1 MNDSRL
7 KAMNV
12 AMGQGKADVVINGGK
27 LVNVN
32 TREILEADIAIS
44 GKYIAYIGD
53 VQHTVGPDTKTIY
66 AAGRY
71 ITPGLIETHHHV
83 GGTHLSMTE
92 FAKVVI
98 PHGTVGIVTDF
109 YEMGIIAGKEGV
121 RFCLDELK
129 RSGLEVIFGIPIVA
143 HVQNDPFN
151 NLKTVSLDDLKE
163 MLAWPDCY
171 GYNEL
176 VISAVAHKD
185 PTILELT
192 NLTREMG
199 KIMVGHGAD
208 IGEKELQAGLI
219 GIGHTSEHEAMSAE
233 KAAEM
238 ARLGMH
244 ILIREGS
251 AATDLSRVVKA
262 ITEMGLDSRMFTFS
276 TDEDTAPR
284 LLELGHVDQKIRMA
298 IKEGL
303 QPITAIQMATLNAAE
318 ASGVAGKLGSLVPGK
333 LASLLLVED
342 LENFSIREVMLN
354 GRLVARDGQMI
365 VSLEPGKCPDHFMN
379 TVRVG
384 VPITAESFHIAPS
397 KGGNEAS
404 VRVIGVQPGVLYSKE
419 LFEKLPV
426 VGGQIPPLPEKDI
439 LKVAAIDRHKGTHKM
454 AVGFIKG
461 FELKAGAFGSVFGPC
476 VEDMVILG
484 TNETDMAVVAKKL
497 IEIQGGFVAVKEGE
511 VKAVMETPLFGILSV
526 DPLETMIRKSK
537 QVDET
542 VQSLGCPLQA
552 PFHTLAFMAFPGH
565 FGILK
570 ICNEGLANV
579 NEGKIVDVVVDEYSE
594 SRSSM

>member
-1 MNDSRL
+1 MDDNRL

-12 AMGQGKADVVINGGK
+12 AMGQQKADVVIKGGK
-27 LVNVN
+27 LVNVH
-32 TREILEADIAIS
+32 TGEILEVDISIS
-44 GKYIAYIGD
+44 GKYIAYVGNSE
-53 VQHTVGPDTKTIY
+53 HTVGSDTQIVD
-66 AAGRY
+66 ASGRY
-71 ITPGLIETHHHV
+71 VTPGLIETHHHV

-151 NLKTVSLDDLKE
+151 NLGTVSLDDLKE
-163 MLAWPDCY
+163 MLAWPDCH

-176 VISAVAHKD
+176 VISAVAQKD
-185 PTILELT
+185 ATILELT

-208 IGEKELQAGLI
+208 IQTQELQAGLI
-219 GIGHTSEHEAMSAE
+219 GIGRTSEHEAMSAE

-251 AATDLSRVVKA
+251 AASDLIRVVKA
-262 ITEMGLDSRMFTFS
+262 ITEMGLDPRMFSFS
-276 TDEDTAPR
+276 TDEDTASR
-284 LLELGHVDQKIRMA
+284 MMEQGHVDLKIRMA
-298 IKEGL
+298 VKEGI
-303 QPITAIQMATLNAAE
+303 QPTTAIQMATLNAAE
-318 ASGVAGKLGSLVPGK
+318 ASGIANKLGSLVPGK

-342 LENFSIREVMLN
+342 LGNFSIREVMLN
-354 GRLVARDGQMI
+354 GRLVSRDGRMI

-384 VPITAESFHIAPS
+384 MPITAESFHIAPS
-397 KGGNEAS
+397 KGAKGGNEAR
-404 VRVIGVQPGVLYSKE
+404 VRVIGVQPGVLYSNE

-426 VGGQIPPLPEKDI
+426 VGGQIPPMPEKDI
-439 LKVAAIDRHKGTHKM
+439 LKVAVIDRHKGTHKM

-461 FELKAGAFGSVFGPC
+461 FELKAGAFGSVYSPC

-497 IEIQGGFVAVKEGE
+497 IEIQGGFVVVKDGE

-526 DPLETMIRKSK
+526 DLLEAMIRKSK
-537 QVDET
+537 RVDEAIR
-542 VQSLGCPLQA
+542 SLGCPLQA

-570 ICNEGLANV
+570 MCNEGLANV
-579 NEGKIVDVVVDEYSE
+579 NEGKIADVIVD
-594 SRSSM
+594 